1 MATSQTDIIQRWVDR
16 CTGETDR
23 PNFGR
28 HSNVFAVDDHLYS
41 YGSHFTLAMHLPW
54 GFLLNG
60 DRYSSSTT
68 QQQWKVRRV
77 MDGGR
82 PWERDFKQSK
92 HPYVIIPFEALAAA
106 RVDLETVVP
115 VDSKPDRFE
124 PVQKTGPAPL
134 WATGE
139 YLGEWVRESNA
150 KPNGDGTYTY
160 DERRHFLGE
169 CVFRATVYG
178 PAPDF
183 DSREA
188 YFISAWDNQDRGTYF
203 LSELPHAVD
212 SLDEAYEALKPET
225 VKRGEREGRRIVRQ
239 GDIFAVETE
248 VTTRALT
255 KAGAV
260 RERMAPLLGTNHV
273 ATEVAVLP
281 NGATLA
287 RGFLHHKPP
296 FRDSDHRRQRIGNN
310 WAVIVKNTVPITK
323 ENR

>member
-1 MATSQTDIIQRWVDR
+1 MASHEQIIKRWVDR

-28 HSNVFAVDDHLYS
+28 HSNVYAIGDELFS
-41 YGSHFTLAMHLPW
+41 YGSHFTLALHLEW

-60 DRYSSSTT
+60 DRYSASTT
-68 QQQWKVRRV
+68 QQQWKLRHV
-77 MDGGR
+77 MNGGR
-82 PWERDFKQSK
+82 PWDPNKGEGYP
-92 HPYVIIPFEALAAA
+92 HIIVPFEALAAA
-106 RVDLETVVP
+106 RIDLTTVVP

-124 PVQKTGPAPL
+124 PVQVTGPAPS
-134 WATGE
+134 WATDSD
-139 YLGEWVRESNA
+139 YLDQWVRDSNA
-150 KPNGDGTYTY
+150 VLNADGTYTY
-160 DERRHFLGE
+160 DEQRHFLGE
-169 CVFRATVYG
+169 SLFRATVYG
-178 PAPDF
+178 RSPNYDT
-183 DSREA
+183 REA
-188 YFISAWDNQDRGTYF
+188 YFISAWDNQDRNTYF

-296 FRDSDHRRQRIGNN
+296 FRDSDHRRQRIGNT
-310 WAVIVKNTVPITK
+310 WAVIVKNTVPVTK